1 MRAKIGRRAVYI
13 AAAAWCVFWV
23 AVAAQAQAPQAR
35 PQDIANLLRALEAP
49 GAAEP
54 PVLHQ
59 TEEGFLRFV
68 AAPPGGVFVA
78 RGAQKGDVDTAARNF
93 VADHAGAFG
102 LANASVGVSKLRT
115 NVHAGANFVRLE
127 QTYAGVPVFGA
138 QINVQLTSDG
148 VGVISVLSDVMRDT
162 RLLDR
167 GDVPTTPAL
176 SAAQALAAARADVAA
191 RSGLAANQFSGV
203 GDPRLFVW
211 DPAVVGLEGPTR
223 LVYEVVVEGPLAAQV
238 KDAVIVDAHAGA
250 VVYAYSLIAEA
261 RDREI
266 RDANNIN
273 RIPTAAVRREGQPAT
288 GIRDADEAYDYLGH
302 TYDFYLNE
310 HGWDSFNGTGGRI
323 ISVVRLPFENAYWDG
338 TLTAF
343 GTGFTADDV
352 VAHEF
357 THGVTEYT
365 SDLVYFGFS
374 GAINESFSDMWGE
387 WVDLGNGAGNDSPGA
402 RWYVGEDIRL
412 GASVPAGVK
421 GNAIRNMKDPTEF
434 GDPDRLGS
442 PLLRSVISAVDNGGV
457 HSNSGIG
464 NKLAYLITD
473 GGTFNGETV
482 AGVGISKAAK
492 LFFATQFI
500 LTPASDYFDLYN
512 ALGVAAAS
520 QGYSIEERLNLAAAG
535 RAVEIAPPDVGGVT
549 SVQNFQAVPTRD
561 SVGNP
566 VIAVSWT
573 NPAQELFA
581 TAILVRS
588 LSGYVVSPAA
598 GVELQRGKSPST
610 YLDAGVEAGVTY
622 YYTLIVE
629 MLNGFPQLRFARAT
643 AGGEAPLVPAEAF
656 QRPGAPFDLAFSQ
669 LTFTPVGA
677 GAEAPAGLAAGAYD
691 DYEATLRRGVFSLP
705 VPRSDE
711 NGGSTPLV
719 FTDDGSA
726 VTLLDVP
733 FPFFGVKRSQL
744 LVSANGFIAFNAIAQ
759 SDALYAPTLGS
770 HFAIP
775 RVSALFSNL
784 APQAGGEV
792 WTRALPDRVAVTY
805 ENIREFIA
813 GSSFAP
819 PAPSTFQVELFYSGH
834 IRITYLDVNVRN
846 AVVGLSNG
854 GGMPMDPATIFN
866 GVDSVALLADLS
878 QLPAQPSRLS
888 IAPTAPQRVDAGE
901 AVDFLVAADAAGGP
915 GVPLL
920 FAAWDG
926 PIAVPFADL
935 GDGTGRFL
943 WQTGPADAGVY
954 TLRVQARLGAQRATQ
969 DVRILVGDVLA
980 RPSALNLRLS
990 TGTPFENPALSRPV
1004 NDNVPLFASY
1014 TYVHPQN
1021 IAEGSSLLYWYRN
1034 GQMVGGLIGQREV
1047 PAAATRP
1054 GDTWHFR
1061 VVPMDANQVD
1071 GPEAISPVVSVI
1083 GGPEIIGVSPAFGP
1097 QEGGEL
1103 VRITGSRLNGVTSVS
1118 FGGVRAT
1125 YVRVLSPFE
1134 LEVRTPLHPAG
1145 TVQVAVTTSSGNG
1158 FLNNA
1163 YTYIGQ
1169 ALSLGGAD
1177 VNRDGTVDALDVQL
1191 VIAAVLQSGAA
1202 KAEYNTDVNSD
1213 GRTNAADIQAVVNK
1227 ALRR

>member
-1 MRAKIGRRAVYI
+1 MRAMIGRRAVYF
-13 AAAAWCVFWV
+13 AAAVCWV
-23 AVAAQAQAPQAR
+23 VLIAVAAQAQAPQANV
-35 PQDIANLLRALEAP
+35 QDIARLLRSLEAP
-49 GAAEP
+49 AASEP
-54 PVLHQ
+54 PVLHR
-59 TEEGFLRFV
+59 TEEGYVRFL
-68 AAPPGGVFVA
+68 AAPPGGVFA
-78 RGAQKGDVDTAARNF
+78 TRAAQKADVDGAARNF

-115 NVHAGANFVRLE
+115 NVHAGANFVRLN

-138 QINVQLTSDG
+138 QINVQLTEDG
-148 VGVISVLSDVMRDT
+148 GGVQAVLSDVMRDT

-176 SAAQALAAARADVAA
+176 GAAQALAAARADVAA
-191 RSGLAANQFSGV
+191 RRGLAPGQLSGV
-203 GDPRLFVW
+203 GSPELYVW

-223 LVYEVVVEGPLAAQV
+223 LVYQVVLEGPLAAQV
-238 KDAVIVDAHAGA
+238 KDAVMVDAHSGA
-250 VVYAYSLIAEA
+250 AVYAYSLITDA

-266 RDANNIN
+266 RDANNIG

-288 GIRDADEAYDYLGH
+288 GIRDADEAYDFLGH

-323 ISVVRLPFENAYWDG
+323 ISVVRLPIENAYWDG

-387 WVDLGNGAGNDSPGA
+387 WVDLSNGAGSDGAGA

-412 GASVPAGVK
+412 GGTSGTGAQ

-434 GDPDRLGS
+434 GDPDRLSS
-442 PLLRSVISAVDNGGV
+442 PLLRSVISAADNGGV

-473 GGTFNGETV
+473 GDTFNGETV
-482 AGVGISKAAK
+482 QGIGISKAAK

-512 ALGVAAAS
+512 ALGVASAS
-520 QGYSIEERLNLAAAG
+520 QGYTIEERLNLAAAG

-549 SVQNFQAVPTRD
+549 SVQNFQAIPTRD
-561 SVGNP
+561 DAGNA

-573 NPAQELFA
+573 NPAPELFA

-588 LSGYVVSPAA
+588 LSGFVASPTA
-598 GVELQRGKSPST
+598 GVELQRGKT
-610 YLDAGVEAGVTY
+610 ANYLDADIEEGVTY

-643 AGGEAPLVPAEAF
+643 AGGEAPLIPAEAF
-656 QRPGAPFDLAFSQ
+656 QRPGAPFDLAFSE

-677 GAEAPAGLAAGAYD
+677 GAEAPAGLAAGGYD

-705 VPRSDE
+705 VPRSDQ

-726 VTLLDVP
+726 VQLLDVP
-733 FPFFGVKRSQL
+733 FPFFGVKRPQL
-744 LVSANGFIAFNAIAQ
+744 VVSANGYIAFQAIAQ
-759 SDALYAPTLGS
+759 SDLLYTPTLAS

-775 RVSALFSNL
+775 RISALFSNL
-784 APQAGGEV
+784 APQAGGEI
-792 WTRALPDRVAVTY
+792 WARALPDRVAITY
-805 ENIREFIA
+805 ENIREYLA
-813 GSSFAP
+813 GSPFSA

-854 GGMPMDPATIFN
+854 GGLPLDPAEVFN
-866 GVDSVALLADLS
+866 GVDSVQLLADLS
-878 QLPAQPSRLS
+878 QLPPQPSRLS
-888 IAPTAPQRVDAGE
+888 IAPTAPVRVDAG
-901 AVDFLVAADAAGGP
+901 ATIDFTVAADAAGAP
-915 GVPLL
+915 GVPVL

-926 PIAVPFADL
+926 PITVPFADL

-943 WQTGPADAGVY
+943 WQTTAADAGIY
-954 TLRVQARLGAQRATQ
+954 TLRVQAQLGAQRAVQ
-969 DVRILVGDVLA
+969 DIRLLVGDILA
-980 RPSALNLRLS
+980 RPAAINLRLS

-1004 NDNVPLFASY
+1004 NDNVPLLASY
-1014 TYVHPQN
+1014 LYTHPQN
-1021 IAEGSSLLYWYRN
+1021 IAEGPSLLYWYRN
-1034 GQMVGGLIGQREV
+1034 GQMVSGLIGQREV

-1054 GDTWHFR
+1054 GDSWHFR
-1061 VVPMDANQVD
+1061 VVPMDVNLVD
-1071 GPEAISPVVSVI
+1071 GPEAISPVVSVL

-1191 VIAAVLQSGAA
+1191 VIAAVLQTSQA